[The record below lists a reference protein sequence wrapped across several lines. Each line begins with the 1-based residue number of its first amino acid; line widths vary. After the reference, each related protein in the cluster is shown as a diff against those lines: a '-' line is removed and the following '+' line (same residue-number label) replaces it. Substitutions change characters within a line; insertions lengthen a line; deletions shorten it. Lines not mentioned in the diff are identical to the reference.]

1 MGCGTSVLHLMFYM
15 NRQLSGLRISLTG
28 RYLIY
33 DIQEEFMDNI
43 YVNYLLT
50 ALILTFAIPV
60 AGFVIEQLVKL
71 LYSVVAS
78 FFGNEFTY
86 FIFNRLTFIGVFH
99 HELSHA
105 LLATVTGAKVTKI
118 VFFHPDGDRLGYV
131 EYVTRGNI
139 IMRSVQQTMASI
151 APVFCGALTS
161 AGIYYYLTAYG
172 AALVAWQTV
181 LLWYAFISII
191 LHMTMSSQD
200 FKVMWRGIPVVYL
213 IVFVIVYICKFNL
226 F

>member
-1 MGCGTSVLHLMFYM
+1 MGAVPDVPHLKFLP
-15 NRQLSGLRISLTG
+15 N

-33 DIQEEFMDNI
+33 DIQEKFMDNI

-50 ALILTFAIPV
+50 ALILTFAIPG
-60 AGFVIEQLVKL
+60 AGVVIEQFVKL
-71 LYSVVAS
+71 LYSVTAAFLGDS
-78 FFGNEFTY
+78 FTY

-139 IMRSVQQTMASI
+139 IMRSIQQALASI

-161 AGIYYYLTAYG
+161 AGIYYYLTVYG
-172 AALVAWQTV
+172 AALAVLQTV
-181 LLWYAFISII
+181 LLWYVFISII
-191 LHMTMSSQD
+191 LHMTMSRQD
-200 FKVMWRGIPVVYL
+200 FKGLYRGIPVVYL
-213 IVFVIVYICKFNL
+213 IVFAIVYICKFTL

>member
-1 MGCGTSVLHLMFYM
+1 M
-15 NRQLSGLRISLTG
+15 N
-28 RYLIY
+28 
-33 DIQEEFMDNI
+33 DI

-50 ALILTFAIPV
+50 ALILTFVIPV
-60 AGFVIEQLVKL
+60 AGFVIEQIVKL
-71 LYSVVAS
+71 LYSVTAS

-105 LLATVTGAKVTKI
+105 LLATLTGAKVTKI

-131 EYVTRGNI
+131 QYVTRGNV
-139 IMRSVQQTMASI
+139 IMAAIQQTMASI

-161 AGIYYYLTAYG
+161 AGIYYYMSGTT
-172 AALVAWQTV
+172 LVMWQMV
-181 LLWYAFISII
+181 LLWYVFISVI

-200 FKVMWRGIPVVYL
+200 FKVLVNILLML
-213 IVFVIVYICKFNL
+213 IVIDILLVLLCGLVILKII
-226 F
+226 

>member
-60 AGFVIEQLVKL
+60 AGFVIEQLVKI
-71 LYSVVAS
+71 LYSVTAAFLGGS
-78 FFGNEFTY
+78 FTY

-161 AGIYYYLTAYG
+161 AGIYYYLTVYG
-172 AALVAWQTV
+172 AALVAWQMV

-200 FKVMWRGIPVVYL
+200 FKVMWRGIPVVY
-213 IVFVIVYICKFNL
+213 IIIFVIVYICKFNI